1 MARKKQKQDQ
11 DYFHLIMSEIN
22 KIDWKKVNEL
32 ALKTYLITVVG
43 DAITYNTF
51 LESLSYSKYDFMGI
65 KHTRNIP
72 LTESAKSFVCF
83 VDIHKL
89 NSNDYIL
96 QNSDIVI
103 VDRKYITE
111 IHSNFEKFFIF
122 NSENIDEI
130 FERIISE
137 NHDLE
142 QALCYNYP
150 VFRTI
155 SARKVIN
162 AISIQNA
169 AWAAGT
175 ATPNIIPGFHQII
188 TSPIEG
194 LSDFVVLTLNEARML
209 FIISS
214 MCGRKVN
221 PFNLIPEFG
230 IVFGGAK
237 SAEMLATNVIGKAP
251 AGMGLAAKAAIA
263 FSFTYAIG
271 EAIYLNMNYFITF
284 DKAVVNER
292 IAQFKDMSEH
302 VTKNLLK
309 KNKD

>member
-1 MARKKQKQDQ
+1 MAKKKQKQDQ
-11 DYFHLIMSEIN
+11 EFLHLVMSEIS

-32 ALKTYLITVVG
+32 ALKTFLITIVG
-43 DAITYNTF
+43 DELTYNTV
-51 LESLSYSKYDFMGI
+51 LEALSFSKYDFMGI

-72 LTESAKSFVCF
+72 LTESAKSFICF
-83 VDIHKL
+83 VDIHNI
-89 NSNDYIL
+89 NSNSYVL
-96 QNSDIVI
+96 QNSDILI
-103 VDRKYITE
+103 VDRTYLDKVD
-111 IHSNFEKFFIF
+111 SSFDKFFIF
-122 NSENIDEI
+122 NLENVEDL
-130 FERIISE
+130 FERIIAE
-137 NHDLE
+137 NNGLE

-150 VFRTI
+150 AFRTI

-175 ATPNIIPGFHQII
+175 ATPNVIPGLHQII

-209 FIISS
+209 FIIAS

-237 SAEMLATNVIGKAP
+237 SAEILATNVVGKAP
-251 AGMGLAAKAAIA
+251 AGLGLAAKAAIA
-263 FSFTYAIG
+263 FAFTYAIG

-284 DKAVVNER
+284 DKAVINDR
-292 IAQFKDMSEH
+292 ISQFKEMSEQL
-302 VTKNLLK
+302 TKNLLK
-309 KNKD
+309 KN